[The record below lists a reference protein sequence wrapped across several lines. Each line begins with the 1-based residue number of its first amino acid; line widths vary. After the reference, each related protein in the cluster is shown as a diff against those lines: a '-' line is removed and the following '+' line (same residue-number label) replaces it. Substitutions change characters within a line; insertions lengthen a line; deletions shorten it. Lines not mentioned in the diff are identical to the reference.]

1 MLFEDQTIDALQTL
15 PNAGAHFAHYLTGPD
30 CSNIRN
36 TLSTISEIAPE
47 AKLLAWKEALHSLNN
62 ARCVQAFSE
71 IIALLKFRDAGWS
84 LLEKQHS
91 IGFWLSNAHAEE
103 ALLLSLSLIQQPT
116 PEQSRNNKKRLKRV
130 LNRIDS
136 DRQIAIILRRPLPS
150 HFDPGQIRL
159 SISHWLDKDPLPGA
173 FAYYKDQ
180 NIWLEVGV
188 LETEPKD
195 SDDVVAFIQGPLRGD
210 TVWEHIQHQAET
222 LIQHHNDEGGEA
234 PILLS
239 VSSIHPL
246 PLLDNSLKF
255 ALYGPTQE
263 LETVGDTTLER
274 RFRFDPTLKM
284 GWFQKSD
291 LETTVS
297 LMVNQ
302 LDDHQIISHSYQNPW
317 SRYPIGNFPLPAPIF
332 ELKDMEDGHPILGW
346 NNYER

>member
-30 CSNIRN
+30 CKNIRE
-36 TLSTISEIAPE
+36 TLSEISQIAPE
-47 AKLLAWKEALHSLNN
+47 TNVLAWKEALHSLNN
-62 ARCVQAFSE
+62 AKSVQAFSE
-71 IIALLKFRDAGWS
+71 IVALLNFKKVGWTMQ
-84 LLEKQHS
+84 EKSHP
-91 IGFWLSNAHAEE
+91 IGYWLTNTNVET

-116 PEQSRNNKKRLKRV
+116 PEQSLNNRKRLKRV

-150 HFDPGQIRL
+150 QFDPSQIRL
-159 SISHWLDKDPLPGA
+159 SISHWLDKDPSPGA

-188 LETEPKD
+188 LETEPND
-195 SDDVVAFIQGPLRGD
+195 SDDIVAFIQGPLRGD

-222 LIQHHNDEGGEA
+222 LIEHHNDEHDDV

-239 VSSIHPL
+239 VNSIHPL
-246 PLLDNSLKF
+246 PLLNNSLQF

-263 LETVGDTTLER
+263 LDFAGSDSQQR
-274 RFRFDPTLKM
+274 RHKFDPTLQM
-284 GWFQKSD
+284 GWFQKPAI
-291 LETTVS
+291 ETTVG

-302 LDDHQIISHSYQNPW
+302 LQNNQIISHSYQNPW
-317 SRYPIGNFPLPAPIF
+317 SRYPIGDFPIPTPIF
-332 ELKDMEDGHPILGW
+332 ELKDMEDGRPILGW
-346 NNYER
+346 NII